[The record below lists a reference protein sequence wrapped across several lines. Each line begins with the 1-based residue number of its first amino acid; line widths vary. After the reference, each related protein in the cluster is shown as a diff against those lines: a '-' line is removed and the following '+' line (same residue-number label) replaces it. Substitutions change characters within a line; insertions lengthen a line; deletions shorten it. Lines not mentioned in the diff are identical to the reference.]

1 MPLSSSLLGL
11 GLAAAMAQTPPPPLD
26 VGPAVG
32 EAIPR
37 FEAPDQTGRLRAFED
52 LKGPNGLVLLFFRSA
67 DW

>member
-1 MPLSSSLLGL
+1 MT
-11 GLAAAMAQTPPPPLD
+11 QVPPPLLD

-32 EAIPR
+32 AAIPR
-37 FEAPDQTGRLRAFED
+37 FEARDQTGRLRTFED